1 MTLYKFSKDEL
12 DNIFADIA
20 KELKKKL
27 KGKNF
32 SYELIVVGG
41 ASILLNYSFRMSTI
55 DIDCLDVNDA
65 LMNEI
70 VNKVGDKYDLPN
82 GWINTDFTR
91 TNSYTPK
98 LVQHSCFYK
107 SYSNGTL
114 VVRTIKDEY
123 LVAMKMVAARKYKH
137 DYSDIFGIIKENK
150 SVSFDKIET
159 AIKELYGEVN
169 VVSDDMMAF
178 VKDVFNGKQLS
189 NVYFEK
195 EETIRPTI
203 TKVSK

>member
-1 MTLYKFSKDEL
+1 MTLYKFNKDEL
-12 DNIFADIA
+12 DNIFVDIA

-150 SVSFDKIET
+150 SVSFGMPK
-159 AIKELYGEVN
+159 
-169 VVSDDMMAF
+169 
-178 VKDVFNGKQLS
+178 
-189 NVYFEK
+189 
-195 EETIRPTI
+195 R
-203 TKVSK
+203 